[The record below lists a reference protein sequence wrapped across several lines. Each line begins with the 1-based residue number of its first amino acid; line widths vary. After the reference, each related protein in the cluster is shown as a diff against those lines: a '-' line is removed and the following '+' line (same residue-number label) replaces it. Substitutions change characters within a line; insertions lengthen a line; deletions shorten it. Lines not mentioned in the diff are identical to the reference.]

1 MGAFSFPLMKKRV
14 ALFCGSFNPIHIG
27 HLALCNYI
35 AEYTGVDEVCF
46 VVSPQN
52 PFKVNMSL
60 LPEQTRLKMVQ
71 MAIAGYQKFSVSDI
85 EFHLE
90 KPSFTYITLQKLSE
104 LEPDTEFILI
114 MGGDNLQAFKKW
126 RNWEWIM
133 DNYQIWVYPRLGYD
147 NVIGDDLRNITLIKS
162 PVIEISSTF
171 VRQSIAE
178 GKDVRFYLPQSVFQF
193 ISDHG
198 LYK

>member
-1 MGAFSFPLMKKRV
+1 MKKRV